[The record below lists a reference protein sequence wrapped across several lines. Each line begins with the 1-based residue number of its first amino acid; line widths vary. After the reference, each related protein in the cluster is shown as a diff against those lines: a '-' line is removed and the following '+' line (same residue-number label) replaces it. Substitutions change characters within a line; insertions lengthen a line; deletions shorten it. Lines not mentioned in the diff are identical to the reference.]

1 MEKDLNVHAHAGK
14 GMGNI
19 SEEGMSNKN
28 AERVIELTRYV
39 AEQRQ
44 RYKSSQA
51 ALEAARKQI
60 QEIVQFTPKQ
70 VKKAGIRL
78 SF

>member
-1 MEKDLNVHAHAGK
+1 MVPWKL
-14 GMGNI
+14 
-19 SEEGMSNKN
+19 EEPMSNKN
-28 AERVIELTRYV
+28 AERVIELTRRV

-44 RYKSSQA
+44 RCQNSQA

-60 QEIVQFTPKQ
+60 RASSQFTPKQ
-70 VKKAGIRL
+70 IKNVAPVKL